1 MPKAGH
7 LTVLLTQALNLEPHN
22 LKEEKDEILSVT
34 GCVA

>member
-1 MPKAGH
+1 MPKAEH
-7 LTVLLTQALNLEPHN
+7 LTVPLTQALSLEPHN

>member
-1 MPKAGH
+1 MLKAEL
-7 LTVLLTQALNLEPHN
+7 LTVPLTLVLSLEPHN